1 MAIRA
6 MGYILLVL
14 LHLLQ
19 RKRRCPTAISHA
31 IFGFPGGL
39 WSSSPQALFLC
50 PIVLV
55 SPDGKDTGMGN
66 KETKKRTS
74 NFDTNRHCYM
84 AKDGTAYY
92 YERWSEE
99 YGRYERIPLTVG
111 KDGITEEII
120 LLLDSMDKEED
131 LNNRY
136 ANDNKDPKFEAQR
149 DRFESD
155 PCGDDAVNPW
165 DTVASENDDPVEI
178 VVGEKEKDNPDVAR
192 VRKVIDTKCNDR
204 QQNLFFAHFGEG
216 RQLEEIRKEEVA
228 ATGKEKKLQAI
239 LNVKND
245 IIRKVADEYEVVP
258 IKRRK
263 RRKNI

>member
-1 MAIRA
+1 M
-6 MGYILLVL
+6 
-14 LHLLQ
+14 HLLQ
-19 RKRRCPTAISHA
+19 RERRCPTAISHA
-31 IFGFPGGL
+31 IFGLPGGL
-39 WSSSPQALFLC
+39 WSSSPQALFQC

-55 SPDGKDTGMGN
+55 SSDGKDTELGK
-66 KETKKRTS
+66 KETKKRIS
-74 NFDTNRHCYM
+74 NFDNNRHCYM

-136 ANDNKDPKFEAQR
+136 ANDNKDPHFETQR
-149 DRFESD
+149 ERFESD
-155 PCGDDAVNPW
+155 PSGDDAVNLW
-165 DTVASENDDPVEI
+165 DTVSRKSDDPTEI
-178 VVGEKEKDNPDVAR
+178 IFGEKEKENPDIAK
-192 VRKVIDTKCNDR
+192 VRRVIDTKCNER
-204 QQNLFFAHFGEG
+204 QKNLFFAHFGEG
-216 RQLEEIRKEEVA
+216 KQLEEIRKEEVA

-245 IIRKVADEYEVVP
+245 IIRKVADEYGVVP
-258 IKRRK
+258 VKRRK
-263 RRKNI
+263 RGKSN

>member
-1 MAIRA
+1 
-6 MGYILLVL
+6 MGCIPLVL

-19 RKRRCPTAISHA
+19 RERRCPTAISHA

-39 WSSSPQALFLC
+39 WSSSPQTLFLC
-50 PIVLV
+50 SVVLV
-55 SPDGKDTGMGN
+55 SPGGKDTEMGN

-74 NFDTNRHCYM
+74 SFDHNRQCYM

-99 YGRYERIPLTVG
+99 QGRYERIPLTVG

-120 LLLDSMDKEED
+120 LLLDSMDREED

-136 ANDNKDPKFEAQR
+136 ANDNKDPNFEAKR
-149 DRFESD
+149 ERFESD
-155 PCGDDAVNPW
+155 PSGDDVVNPW
-165 DTVASENDDPVEI
+165 DTISSKSNDPAEI
-178 VVGEKEKDNPDVAR
+178 IFGEKEKENPDIVK
-192 VRKVIDTKCNDR
+192 VRKVIDTKCNER
-204 QQNLFFAHFGEG
+204 QENLFYAHFGQG

-245 IIRKVADEYEVVP
+245 IIRKVADEFGVAPV
-258 IKRRK
+258 KRRK
-263 RRKNI
+263 TRKKE